1 MTITEVSEKFDLTQ
15 DTLRYYE
22 RIGLIPQVNR
32 TKSGVR
38 DYTEKSCGWIEL
50 AKCMRSAGIPIESL
64 IEYCA
69 LTQQGDSTITARK
82 ELLVE
87 ERKKLEEKMKKKDIT
102 VSFSED
108 VIDKVAKEGFDEQFG
123 ARPIQRFI
131 QDNIEDLFAKQL
143 LEDKIKRGDRL
154 NLTVQDNKITIS
166 PSV

>member
-1 MTITEVSEKFDLTQ
+1 MTINEVSEKFDLSQ

-32 TKSGVR
+32 TKSGIR

-50 AKCMRSAGIPIESL
+50 AKCMRLAGVPIEAL

-87 ERKKLEEKMKKKDIT
+87 ERKKLVERMEDIRKT
-102 VSFSED
+102 
-108 VIDKVAKEGFDEQFG
+108 
-123 ARPIQRFI
+123 
-131 QDNIEDLFAKQL
+131 L
-143 LEDKIKRGDRL
+143 DRL
-154 NLTVQDNKITIS
+154 NYKIDRYEQAEVTGVLS
-166 PSV
+166 WDK